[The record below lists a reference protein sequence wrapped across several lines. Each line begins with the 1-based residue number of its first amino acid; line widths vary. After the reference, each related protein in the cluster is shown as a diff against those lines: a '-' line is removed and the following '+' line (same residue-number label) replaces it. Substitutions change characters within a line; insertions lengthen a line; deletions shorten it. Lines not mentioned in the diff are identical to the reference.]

1 MTRRPT
7 PDEAVGLLEDELG
20 PGRQVLHLVTE
31 DIRRAF
37 LRFGRR
43 LFDVTDTPDADGL
56 LFSCSCGNGPPCVPP
71 PKLSRSPST
80 ISHEIHRDQHPTH
93 HSSRP
98 FPAFATIQEQP

>member
-7 PDEAVGLLEDELG
+7 PDEAVELLEDEHG
-20 PGRQVLHLVTE
+20 PDWQAFDLVTQ
-31 DIRRAF
+31 DIRHAF

-43 LFDVTDTPDADGL
+43 LFDVTGTPDADGL
-56 LFSCSCGNGPPCVPP
+56 LFSCGNGPPCVPR

-80 ISHEIHRDQHPTH
+80 ISDDIHRDQHPSH
-93 HSSRP
+93 HPSRP